1 LQSNDATVLKGDK
14 SKAIII
20 IINTDTLNKKVD
32 TFIKDNIKQIK
43 IRQENIK
50 K

>member
-14 SKAIII
+14 SKAII